1 MKRKSPYEIEKDS
14 VDKEFVNNP
23 TFTPSPILNPPPL
36 NLKRKMIMNIKKEE
50 RSNLENTVRQKNTR
64 KRGKSITKT
73 PKKKE
78 KK

>member
-36 NLKRKMIMNIKKEE
+36 NLKRKMIMNRKACPGVSALKK
-50 RSNLENTVRQKNTR
+50 R
-64 KRGKSITKT
+64 
-73 PKKKE
+73 
-78 KK
+78 